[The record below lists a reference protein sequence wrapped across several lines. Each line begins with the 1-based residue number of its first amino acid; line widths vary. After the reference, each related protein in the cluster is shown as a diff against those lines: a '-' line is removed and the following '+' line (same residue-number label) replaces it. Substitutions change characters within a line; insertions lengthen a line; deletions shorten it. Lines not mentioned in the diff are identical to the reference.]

1 MNTRRGIRKCKRERE
16 REKKE
21 KAIWERVI
29 NYDLPGDFFDCYE
42 GWVDGSTRVS
52 GIRRCIYPSRSCVPS
67 SLRAA
72 IESLYGATLLHAQR
86 LLLFNREKK
95 YFLKTLVFCVHI
107 LLNIISSSSS
117 FESFES
123 RWKLRWKAFLPLL
136 CHARLKQNERGRSKL
151 IVLLNFIS
159 KLT

>member
-95 YFLKTLVFCVHI
+95 YFLKTLVFSKSFFVGYYFFFFFFRI
-107 LLNIISSSSS
+107 LRVSMKIAV
-117 FESFES
+117 ESFSSPPVPREIETK
-123 RWKLRWKAFLPLL
+123 WTWT
-136 CHARLKQNERGRSKL
+136 KQVDRFVK
-151 IVLLNFIS
+151 FY
-159 KLT
+159 